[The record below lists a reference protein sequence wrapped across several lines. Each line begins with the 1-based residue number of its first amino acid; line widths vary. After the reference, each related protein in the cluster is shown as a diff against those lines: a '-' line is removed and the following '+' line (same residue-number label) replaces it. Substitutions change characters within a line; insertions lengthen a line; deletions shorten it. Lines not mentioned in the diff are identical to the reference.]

1 MACHLAEKKEYQVM
15 LNGIAV
21 TPDELETTTILL
33 LAFLLLR
40 NAIRLQ
46 GELADANIVICC
58 DVQHMVVI

>member
-1 MACHLAEKKEYQVM
+1 M

-46 GELADANIVICC
+46 GEVADANIVICC